1 MDTPRPSPRTNR
13 TRRVPQATGA
23 ARTAPREQPH
33 RFEAFHSREEFEARA
48 GEVGKDPR
56 AWPLPGAGTLEFVL
70 AAAPQRAA
78 LPHLPL
84 LPPAPS
90 AVLKNLRAQLL
101 KVLAPEAKARLV
113 VSMLGPEQLG
123 AARGVQLHA
132 VKDLLGLVERGGKR
146 AQHRAAGVAV
156 VAALA
161 TAVSDAG
168 APHACKVTAL
178 DPAWDAVA
186 LLPADAREDALELL
200 GWAQLRFTAANPT
213 GRYRLDLADP
223 EQRETALLLVSPRP
237 PPPPSSRTNRTRRVP
252 HPVLIGHAAS
262 LSQVEAKKLQHSFEE
277 RCRDFQVG
285 RAWRRARPRRSA
297 AGGTRALPRAR
308 RAAFDSAKWQSRRL
322 QGVHGAR
329 LRAAARRGARAHA
342 RPRPWTR
349 TCCAR
354 SLPPCPP
361 PSVLSGHAASL
372 TPY

>member
-237 PPPPSSRTNRTRRVP
+237 PPPPSSRTNRTRRIP

-285 RAWRRARPRRSA
+285 RAGGARDLAQRCWRNASLDGAPC
-297 AGGTRALPRAR
+297 
-308 RAAFDSAKWQSRRL
+308 AFHAKWEVPTE
-322 QGVHGAR
+322 GVLALDFVQ
-329 LRAAARRGARAHA
+329 LRAAARGHTRDRAMDEDMLRELLA
-342 RPRPWTR
+342 
-349 TCCAR
+349 A
-354 SLPPCPP
+354 LPPPFI
-361 PSVLSGHAASL
+361 LSGHTASL